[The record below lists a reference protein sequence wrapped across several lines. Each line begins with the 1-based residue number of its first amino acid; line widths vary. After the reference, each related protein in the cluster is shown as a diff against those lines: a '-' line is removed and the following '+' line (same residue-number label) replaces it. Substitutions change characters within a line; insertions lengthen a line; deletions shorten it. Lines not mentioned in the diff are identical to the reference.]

1 MECSM
6 EMKMQAVDEML
17 AVRKQLITMQDKVG
31 MWNQVDDR
39 TPLLI
44 YNTEDF
50 FEMAEYVGEKIS
62 SRYIE
67 EGKYYSLRF
76 TYNETVFS
84 TQVIPKEYEKLKN
97 KISEEEAD
105 A

>member
-6 EMKMQAVDEML
+6 EMKMQAVDKML

-50 FEMAEYVGEKIS
+50 FVKMGSEQKKDWRALTQNSYKCKI
-62 SRYIE
+62 
-67 EGKYYSLRF
+67 
-76 TYNETVFS
+76 
-84 TQVIPKEYEKLKN
+84 
-97 KISEEEAD
+97 
-105 A
+105 